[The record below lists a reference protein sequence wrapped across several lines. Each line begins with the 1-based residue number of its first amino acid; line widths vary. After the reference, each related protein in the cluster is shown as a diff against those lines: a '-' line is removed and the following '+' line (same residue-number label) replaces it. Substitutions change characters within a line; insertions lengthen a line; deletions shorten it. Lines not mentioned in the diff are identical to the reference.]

1 MDPVFF
7 LLPKDDENRAL
18 KPGAGYQNRFF
29 NCFNRA
35 NSKMLK

>member
-18 KPGAGYQNRFF
+18 KPGAGYQNRFLTASTGRIQR
-29 NCFNRA
+29 C
-35 NSKMLK
+35 